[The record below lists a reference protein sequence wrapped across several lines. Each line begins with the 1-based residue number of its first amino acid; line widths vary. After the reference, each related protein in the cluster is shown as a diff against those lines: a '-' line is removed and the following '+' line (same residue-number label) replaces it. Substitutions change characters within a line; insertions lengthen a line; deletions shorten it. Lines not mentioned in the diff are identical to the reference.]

1 MRDLLLTLVERITLS
16 FILQPLELLLHSTEM
31 LLVEV
36 LSVETTRMLLRAIHF
51 TSITILQILLV
62 QLLIILSTGVMGQ
75 PMITLLMT
83 LLMVV
88 LILLLEDWS
97 IVGKRNK

>member
-1 MRDLLLTLVERITLS
+1 M
-16 FILQPLELLLHSTEM
+16 HSTEM

-36 LSVETTRMLLRAIHF
+36 LSVEMICMLLRVIHF

-62 QLLIILSTGVMGQ
+62 RLLIILSTGVMDQ
-75 PMITLLMT
+75 PMMTLLMT

-97 IVGKRNK
+97 IVGNLEQVVELVEIQ